1 MLAISQ
7 LDVTS
12 STTFSKEFVWKC
24 MCFMC
29 LFSSFKLS
37 ITLISPFFIIYYFIL
52 GIVSPGQ
59 CSASSI
65 APLFITLFISWSM
78 ASDFFSENFNMF
90 GTANW
95 FGADS
100 FMRYPLM
107 IPEISELLVM
117 LAQFSLYNY
126 QPILCCYILV
136 QV

>member
-1 MLAISQ
+1 
-7 LDVTS
+7 
-12 STTFSKEFVWKC
+12 
-24 MCFMC
+24 
-29 LFSSFKLS
+29 
-37 ITLISPFFIIYYFIL
+37 
-52 GIVSPGQ
+52 
-59 CSASSI
+59 
-65 APLFITLFISWSM
+65 M

-126 QPILCCYILV
+126 QPIFVLLHTCSGLT
-136 QV
+136 